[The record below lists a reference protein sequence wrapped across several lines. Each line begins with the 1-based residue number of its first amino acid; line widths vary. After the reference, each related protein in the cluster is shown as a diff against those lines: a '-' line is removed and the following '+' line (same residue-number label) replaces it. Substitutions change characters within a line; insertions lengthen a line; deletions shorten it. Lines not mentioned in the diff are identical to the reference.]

1 MVVAGLVAPFTFR
14 NDPGPLKFMK
24 VGPLGEDG
32 VRHLGS
38 TPVHV
43 RRPPPSRVQEDRRL
57 ARRSPA
63 RTSGAECRGEGAPC
77 RLAGKVGFWVTEFS
91 WDSKPPDT
99 RGVPLA
105 LEAQWVSEALFRAW
119 QAGVTDVHLVPAQGR
134 ARPSPFQSGLYFRS
148 WKAKPALTAF
158 RFPFVALRRSRS
170 VYVWGRT
177 PGDEPATAIV
187 ERRAAGRGSASRP
200 SRRTRPAS
208 SRARFRLTLPPS
220 AFMRAR
226 ITGARSIAFPLRLPP
241 DKFVN
246 PFGS

>member
-1 MVVAGLVAPFTFR
+1 
-14 NDPGPLKFMK
+14 
-24 VGPLGEDG
+24 
-32 VRHLGS
+32 
-38 TPVHV
+38 
-43 RRPPPSRVQEDRRL
+43 
-57 ARRSPA
+57 
-63 RTSGAECRGEGAPC
+63 
-77 RLAGKVGFWVTEFS
+77 VTEFS
-91 WDSKPPDT
+91 WDSKPPDS

-119 QAGVTDVHLVPAQGR
+119 QAGVSMFTWFSLRDEP
-134 ARPSPFQSGLYFRS
+134 RPSPFQSGLFFRS

-177 PGDEPATAIV
+177 PGGEPATAIV
-187 ERRAAGRGSASRP
+187 ERRAGRAWKRVASVRANA
-200 SRRTRPAS
+200 SGVFARTL
-208 SRARFRLTLPPS
+208 RLTLPSS

-226 ITGARSIAFPLRLPP
+226 ITGARSIAFPLEPPP